1 MRLISEYFIS
11 AQAHSRIV
19 NSSVQY
25 NMSRNYFF
33 VLLLVANVN
42 EIRGNPITTDT
53 VTCNDVGANICEV
66 PVYDPDLPMVSD
78 HFPAENIME
87 VRLNGSVKSMK
98 LTSNVCNAFPNLL
111 IIKAMGIG
119 LKEVAA
125 DAFKNC
131 SKLTAIYL
139 DNNEISSLDNSIFET
154 NPQLERLEVQNNTIK
169 TFNTSILNHTPK
181 LQLMFLSDNG
191 MEDFILS
198 DVSTQLTQL
207 RKIDLQ
213 NNKLKS
219 LDLGEVEKK
228 FPNIRVLVM
237 CNRDVVDVKIVMPDV
252 PERHFLSLNDF
263 DSCE

>member
-1 MRLISEYFIS
+1 MP
-11 AQAHSRIV
+11 AQAHSHIV
-19 NSSVQY
+19 NSSVQC

-33 VLLLVANVN
+33 ALLLVASSVI
-42 EIRGNPITTDT
+42 EIRGSFLITDT

-119 LKEVAA
+119 LKEVAT
-125 DAFKNC
+125 DAFRNC

-154 NPQLERLEVQNNTIK
+154 NPQLERLEMPNNTMK
-169 TFNTSILNHTPK
+169 TFDTSILNHTPK

-198 DVSTQLTQL
+198 DVSTQLIQL
-207 RKIDLQ
+207 RKIELQ
-213 NNKLKS
+213 NNKLRS

-237 CNRDVVDVKIVMPDV
+237 CNRDVVDGKIVMPDI